1 MLPQIEAQVR
11 DELNV
16 KGVGLLEDA
25 ASVISLEVKPNLPL
39 LGPKYGREV
48 PTITAQLSQA
58 DAREVQELVNS
69 GQQVRLEG
77 HTLEPDEVMV
87 SSADV
92 EGYSVASAS
101 GYTVAV
107 TTDVSEEMR
116 LEGMARELV
125 HRLQN
130 MRREAGFD
138 IADRIETF
146 YDGDEEIGLIL
157 SVHGDYVEQETL
169 SRAVVDHEPPDG
181 AYVESHRI
189 DGMDVTLGVLR
200 VE

>member
-1 MLPQIEAQVR
+1 M
-11 DELNV
+11 
-16 KGVGLLEDA
+16 
-25 ASVISLEVKPNLPL
+25 
-39 LGPKYGREV
+39 
-48 PTITAQLSQA
+48 
-58 DAREVQELVNS
+58 ARWVHELVNS

-77 HTLEPDEVMV
+77 YTLEPDEVIV

-146 YDGDEEIGLIL
+146 YLGDEEVGRVL
-157 SVHGDYVEQETL
+157 SVHGEYVEQETL
-169 SRAVVDHEPPDG
+169 SRALVDREPPEG

-189 DGMDVTLGVLR
+189 DGLDVTLGVLR
-200 VE
+200 VD